1 MRKRTGKR
9 LAEHMAEC
17 AGECIGRRDFVAGAA
32 GAALALAG
40 AGLTGCAAG
49 GQRSDAADAGDAA
62 GRGDS
67 QEGAGAL
74 EDAGAQEVA
83 GGAGDA
89 GAAGAKPLPAPEAD
103 PASEFGV
110 DANISMR
117 TIDEWL
123 DRDDVAY
130 RDMRMLFDPADYGA
144 MGGDPDLSAT
154 IEGFKVVPFP
164 LVATLPPLPVAGA
177 YTGLTA
183 WKVEWSDD
191 GSVSSAAP
199 NYRESER
206 LLEDLFPKDR
216 AIFLMCGA
224 GGYAGQMKALLAFLG
239 WDAQKLYNVG
249 GFWSYAGTRA
259 VQLIERSG
267 GETLHCMWRA
277 DVAPIDF
284 TWMHAL

>member
-1 MRKRTGKR
+1 MRGGVHRPSGLR
-9 LAEHMAEC
+9 GGCRRRGAC
-17 AGECIGRRDFVAGAA
+17 AGRRGAD
-32 GAALALAG
+32 GLCRRRAAQRR
-40 AGLTGCAAG
+40 G
-49 GQRSDAADAGDAA
+49 GP
-62 GRGDS
+62 GDS

-83 GGAGDA
+83 GRAGDA

-183 WKVEWSDD
+183 
-191 GSVSSAAP
+191 
-199 NYRESER
+199 
-206 LLEDLFPKDR
+206 
-216 AIFLMCGA
+216 
-224 GGYAGQMKALLAFLG
+224 
-239 WDAQKLYNVG
+239 
-249 GFWSYAGTRA
+249 
-259 VQLIERSG
+259 
-267 GETLHCMWRA
+267 
-277 DVAPIDF
+277 
-284 TWMHAL
+284 

>member
-17 AGECIGRRDFVAGAA
+17 AGECIGRRGFVAGAA

-49 GQRSDAADAGDAA
+49 GQRSDAA

-83 GGAGDA
+83 GRAGDA

-191 GSVSSAAP
+191 GGVSSAAP

-249 GFWSYAGTRA
+249 GFWSYAGARA